1 MRLWFLTRGGHLQEV
16 PTKAMTGKILV
27 FWINSRLWEVV
38 AYKRF
43 SHMEVRLYLWF
54 AIISSVQLLQT
65 VDKFYVKNP
74 RVLDITGMYDYF

>member
-1 MRLWFLTRGGHLQEV
+1 
-16 PTKAMTGKILV
+16 MTGKILV

-38 AYKRF
+38 AYKRL

>member
-1 MRLWFLTRGGHLQEV
+1 
-16 PTKAMTGKILV
+16 MTGKILV

-38 AYKRF
+38 AYKRL

-74 RVLDITGMYDYF
+74 RVLDITGMYDYFWSNDCAIVL

>member
-1 MRLWFLTRGGHLQEV
+1 MVPYKRRSFTRGSNY
-16 PTKAMTGKILV
+16 KAMTGKILV
-27 FWINSRLWEVV
+27 FWINGRLWEVV
-38 AYKRF
+38 AYKRL

-74 RVLDITGMYDYF
+74 RVLDITGMWDYF